1 MTAGQPTEPT
11 EVKTV
16 TAVPVLP
23 TDLEA
28 TVDQTIDAVFD
39 RLGLNSEQRNLWL
52 ASRAASPTLVVYAPP
67 PVPPT
72 TVTAPPETDANRDR
86 WRLIFAAIALL
97 LAAGLSFWNIRQWQ
111 QQTAQATSAEN
122 QEFANYLSRSLDLL
136 ESEATEPAIAS
147 NPATPAVPPLAGLLP
162 PPPPSGATGTLPPPA
177 PLTVAPTSVGTLPPP
192 PPVLPAPPVST
203 GGSSGEASF
212 SPSPVVSEPAV
223 APVAAG
229 RTLNGV
235 IDLGDRSTALF
246 TINGASQQV
255 GVGQSVGDGYVVKQ
269 ITSQS
274 VTLGRGGS
282 QQVIPIGGSF

>member
-11 EVKTV
+11 EAKTV

-28 TVDQTIDAVFD
+28 TVDQTIDAVFE

-52 ASRAASPTLVVYAPP
+52 TSRTASPTLVVYAPP
-67 PVPPT
+67 PVPPV
-72 TVTAPPETDANRDR
+72 TVMTQPEEDASRDR
-86 WRLIFAAIALL
+86 WRLAFAAFALL
-97 LAAGLSFWNIRQWQ
+97 VAAGLSFWNLRQWQ
-111 QQTAQATSAEN
+111 QQTTQVASVEN
-122 QEFANYLSRSLDLL
+122 QEFATYLSRSLDLL
-136 ESEATEPAIAS
+136 DADPASETATAA
-147 NPATPAVPPLAGLLP
+147 NPAASVPSLAGLLP
-162 PPPPSGATGTLPPPA
+162 PPPPSGVTGTLPPPA

-192 PPVLPAPPVST
+192 PPLLPAPPVST
-203 GGSSGEASF
+203 GGGNSV
-212 SPSPVVSEPAV
+212 SPPPTPPST

-246 TINGASQQV
+246 TINGVSQQV
-255 GVGQSVGDGYVVKQ
+255 SVGQSLGDGYVVKQ

-282 QQVIPIGGSF
+282 QQTIPIGGSF

>member
-11 EVKTV
+11 EAKTV

-28 TVDQTIDAVFD
+28 TVDQTIDAVFE

-52 ASRAASPTLVVYAPP
+52 TSRTASPTLVVYAPP
-67 PVPPT
+67 PVPPA
-72 TVTAPPETDANRDR
+72 TVMTQPEEDASRDR
-86 WRLIFAAIALL
+86 WRLAFAAFALL
-97 LAAGLSFWNIRQWQ
+97 VAAGLSFWNLRQWQ
-111 QQTAQATSAEN
+111 QQTAQVASGEN
-122 QEFANYLSRSLDLL
+122 QEFATYLSRSLDLL
-136 ESEATEPAIAS
+136 DADPTSETATAA
-147 NPATPAVPPLAGLLP
+147 NPAASVPSLAGLLP
-162 PPPPSGATGTLPPPA
+162 PPPPSGVTGTLPPPA

-192 PPVLPAPPVST
+192 PPLLPAPPVST
-203 GGSSGEASF
+203 GGGNSV
-212 SPSPVVSEPAV
+212 SPPPTPPST

-255 GVGQSVGDGYVVKQ
+255 SVGQSLGDGYVVKQ

-282 QQVIPIGGSF
+282 QQTIPIGGSF

>member
-11 EVKTV
+11 EAKTV

-28 TVDQTIDAVFD
+28 TVDQTIDAVFE
-39 RLGLNSEQRNLWL
+39 RLGLNSEQRNLWMT
-52 ASRAASPTLVVYAPP
+52 SRTASPTLVVYAPP
-67 PVPPT
+67 PVPPA
-72 TVTAPPETDANRDR
+72 TVMTQPEEDASRDR
-86 WRLIFAAIALL
+86 WRLAFAAFALL
-97 LAAGLSFWNIRQWQ
+97 VAAGLSFWNLRQWQ
-111 QQTAQATSAEN
+111 QQTAQVASVEN
-122 QEFANYLSRSLDLL
+122 QEFATYLSRSLDLL
-136 ESEATEPAIAS
+136 DADPALETATAA
-147 NPATPAVPPLAGLLP
+147 NPAASVPSLAGLLP
-162 PPPPSGATGTLPPPA
+162 PPPPSGVTGTLPPPA

-192 PPVLPAPPVST
+192 PPLLPAPPVST
-203 GGSSGEASF
+203 GGANSV
-212 SPSPVVSEPAV
+212 SPPPTPPST

-255 GVGQSVGDGYVVKQ
+255 SVGQSLGDGYVVKQ
-269 ITSQS
+269 ITNQS

-282 QQVIPIGGSF
+282 QQTIPIGGSF

>member
-11 EVKTV
+11 EAKTV

-28 TVDQTIDAVFD
+28 TVDQTIDAVFE

-52 ASRAASPTLVVYAPP
+52 TSRTASPTLVVYAPP
-67 PVPPT
+67 PVPPA
-72 TVTAPPETDANRDR
+72 TVMTQPEEDASRDR
-86 WRLIFAAIALL
+86 WRLAFAAFALL
-97 LAAGLSFWNIRQWQ
+97 VAAGLSFWNLRQWQ
-111 QQTAQATSAEN
+111 QQTTQVASVEN
-122 QEFANYLSRSLDLL
+122 QEFATYLSRSLDLL
-136 ESEATEPAIAS
+136 DADPASETATAA
-147 NPATPAVPPLAGLLP
+147 NPAASVPSLAGLLP
-162 PPPPSGATGTLPPPA
+162 PPPPSGVTGTLPPPA

-192 PPVLPAPPVST
+192 PPLLPAPPVST
-203 GGSSGEASF
+203 GGGNSV
-212 SPSPVVSEPAV
+212 SPPPTPPST

-255 GVGQSVGDGYVVKQ
+255 SVGQSLGDGYVVKQ

-282 QQVIPIGGSF
+282 QQTIPIGGSF

>member
-11 EVKTV
+11 EAKTV

-39 RLGLNSEQRNLWL
+39 RLGLNSEQRSLWL
-52 ASRAASPTLVVYAPP
+52 ASRATSPTLVVYAPP
-67 PVPPT
+67 P
-72 TVTAPPETDANRDR
+72 APPAPVIATVETDPNRDR
-86 WRLIFAAIALL
+86 WRLVFAAIALV
-97 LAAGLSFWNIRQWQ
+97 LAAGLGFWNLRQWQ
-111 QQTAQATSAEN
+111 QQTALASSAEN
-122 QEFANYLSRSLDLL
+122 QEFASYLSRSLDLL
-136 ESEATEPAIAS
+136 EADPTAETAIAS
-147 NPATPAVPPLAGLLP
+147 NPTAVMPPLAGLIP
-162 PPPPSGATGTLPPPA
+162 PPPPNGNTGTLPPPA
-177 PLTVAPTSVGTLPPP
+177 PITVAPTSVGTLPPP
-192 PPVLPAPPVST
+192 PPLLPAPPVSS
-203 GGSSGEASF
+203 GGSTVSQPPA
-212 SPSPVVSEPAV
+212 PPVTAAPT
-223 APVAAG
+223 PVAAS

-255 GVGQSVGDGYVVKQ
+255 GVGQSLGDGYVVKQ

-282 QQVIPIGGSF
+282 QQTIPIGGSF